1 MSWVKLGDLLDGYFG
16 NIDNNNKKNKKNK
29 KKNKK
34 PFLKLSRSN

>member
-16 NIDNNNKKNKKNK
+16 NIDKNNKKNKKNK